1 MWIVNRSS
9 HSTSSSSSSSHSHS
23 YRGEGGEEGA
33 EQHGIALLHVLSL
46 LLLVLGSEVYGRDA
60 EPPMDHIANFA
71 SGPTGG
77 PGSNQFNYNVEIIPQ
92 SNDFNNS
99 FSSSGSGGMNNSNS
113 NNNSISNSG
122 GSSSK
127 VKAGVRL

>member
-9 HSTSSSSSSSHSHS
+9 HSTSSSSSSHS
-23 YRGEGGEEGA
+23 YRGEGGE

-60 EPPMDHIANFA
+60 EPPMDPIANFA

-99 FSSSGSGGMNNSNS
+99 FSSSGSGGMNNRNS